1 MSLFPD
7 PRRVVTGHDENGN
20 AILAKD
26 SLFPMQ
32 PTPLNADFAVLWETH
47 QFPAS
52 NDGFQDPTEQRTMSL
67 ANEKGVILRVVDFK
81 PKYNTVNAFH

>member
-20 AILAKD
+20 AILVKD
-26 SLFPMQ
+26 SLSPMELS
-32 PTPLNADFAVLWETH
+32 PLNAYFTVLWETH

-52 NDGFQDPTEQRTMSL
+52 NDGFQDPAEQRTMSL
-67 ANEKGVILRVVDFK
+67 ANEKGVVFRVVDFK